1 MVIFYCGFPLKIACG
16 LLTTETIKEIAR
28 VRQFS
33 NDDIF
38 HIVYKI
44 RFKAYRCESIYI
56 LFLKEVFA
64 KNERGYRL
72 TTNNKR
78 FWSLLILLLLKI
90 ELNWKKRLIPKN
102 AASTQI
108 QKVAIINPDRK
119 NNHFNSKQIIK
130 ILQPIIIDFF
140 SDAFVYI

>member
-16 LLTTETIKEIAR
+16 LLATETIKEIAR

-78 FWSLLILLLLKI
+78 F
-90 ELNWKKRLIPKN
+90 
-102 AASTQI
+102 
-108 QKVAIINPDRK
+108 
-119 NNHFNSKQIIK
+119 
-130 ILQPIIIDFF
+130 
-140 SDAFVYI
+140 

>member
-16 LLTTETIKEIAR
+16 LLATETIKEIAR

-64 KNERGYRL
+64 KNEPLYPL
-72 TTNNKR
+72 Q
-78 FWSLLILLLLKI
+78 
-90 ELNWKKRLIPKN
+90 
-102 AASTQI
+102 AS
-108 QKVAIINPDRK
+108 DE
-119 NNHFNSKQIIK
+119 
-130 ILQPIIIDFF
+130 
-140 SDAFVYI
+140 

>member
-72 TTNNKR
+72 PTNNKR
-78 FWSLLILLLLKI
+78 FWSLLILQFSQFGWMLRYSVWAVFNNYLLIDATDRSKI
-90 ELNWKKRLIPKN
+90 SSHQKRLFLAVCIPPLN
-102 AASTQI
+102 EHS
-108 QKVAIINPDRK
+108 
-119 NNHFNSKQIIK
+119 
-130 ILQPIIIDFF
+130 L
-140 SDAFVYI
+140 